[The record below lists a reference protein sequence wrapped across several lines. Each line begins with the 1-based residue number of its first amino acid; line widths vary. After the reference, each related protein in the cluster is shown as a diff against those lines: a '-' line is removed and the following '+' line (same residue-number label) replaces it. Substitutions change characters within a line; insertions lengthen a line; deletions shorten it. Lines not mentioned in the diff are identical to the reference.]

1 MKIQLPA
8 DDISQNNAR
17 RGWREAFHGT
27 VHCRRKAERPPV
39 EPCRNPAC
47 LPAPAVKQS
56 A

>member
-17 RGWREAFHGT
+17 RGWREAFHRAVYRIGQGW
-27 VHCRRKAERPPV
+27 HLPFKPRR
-39 EPCRNPAC
+39 NQAC